1 MCRWYLEGGLC
12 PKIDIGRWKIH
23 KLYNMCTNV
32 GKCKIWP
39 YYMYNIK
46 SWIFSYKVVKDF
58 SITWMKFVRVCFHI
72 IRQIGQS
79 INHIQFY
86 IVTFK

>member
-1 MCRWYLEGGLC
+1 MLG
-12 PKIDIGRWKIH
+12 
-23 KLYNMCTNV
+23 NA
-32 GKCKIWP
+32 KIWP

-58 SITWMKFVRVCFHI
+58 FITWMKFIRVCFRI
-72 IRQIGQS
+72 ICQIGQS
-79 INHIQFY
+79 NNRIQFY